1 MEALLTRCGS
11 TSYVGSMEGIIK
23 HKPISCVGAIPRAH
37 DHEVQQPKDIWKLLE
52 SLQQQLKQLSK
63 NFSLETLLRIQETT
77 TQVST
82 TFKTMIEEIPK
93 IQESHSQFLKI
104 TKEERMEKLE
114 GMTEEDLRT
123 LETIDQFSK
132 VKELKEIEVLTCNQ
146 SMIKILPLVGD
157 LKTQK
162 SLPRAKVEFY
172 WECIES
178 CMYKWMKKSIS
189 PR

>member
-1 MEALLTRCGS
+1 
-11 TSYVGSMEGIIK
+11 
-23 HKPISCVGAIPRAH
+23 
-37 DHEVQQPKDIWKLLE
+37 
-52 SLQQQLKQLSK
+52 
-63 NFSLETLLRIQETT
+63 
-77 TQVST
+77 
-82 TFKTMIEEIPK
+82 
-93 IQESHSQFLKI
+93 
-104 TKEERMEKLE
+104 MEKLE